1 MGLDVFAS
9 GGNEIVSAAKAL
21 KKKNSYISNNFIVG
35 DNLIE
40 TYESQSCPLDTRN
53 VEKIIK
59 TFLV

>member
-1 MGLDVFAS
+1 MTSLTMAFAIKKGRS
-9 GGNEIVSAAKAL
+9 RRI